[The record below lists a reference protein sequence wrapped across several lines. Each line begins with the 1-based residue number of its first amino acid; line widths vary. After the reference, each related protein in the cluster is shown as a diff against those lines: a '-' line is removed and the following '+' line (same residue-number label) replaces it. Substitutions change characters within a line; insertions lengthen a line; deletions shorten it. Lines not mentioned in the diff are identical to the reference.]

1 MDLAD
6 LCIRLIILFLLLGLS
21 AFFSSAETAFTTV
34 RRVRLQVLEEEGNKR
49 ATMVL
54 KILEN
59 YNKMLSTI
67 LIGNNIVNISAS
79 ALATVLATDLFGSLA
94 VGFATGILTVLV
106 LLFGEIIPKTL
117 ALRNNEKY
125 ALDPGPIDPECDC
138 PTCRRYSRGY
148 LRHLLKCGE
157 MLYMRLAVIHNL
169 YFYNKLMERI
179 RAALDEGKFGEFR
192 KKYVDTL
199 DGRI

>member
-1 MDLAD
+1 MYSNA
-6 LCIRLIILFLLLGLS
+6 IMNTTQIVQSIILLFLLFLS
-21 AFFSSAETAFTTV
+21 AFFSSSETAFTTV

-49 ATMVL
+49 AALVL
-54 KILEN
+54 RILEN

-79 ALATVLATDLFGSLA
+79 ALSTVLATDLFGSLA

-125 ALDPGPIDPECDC
+125 ALAFAP
-138 PTCRRYSRGY
+138 
-148 LRHLLKCGE
+148 
-157 MLYMRLAVIHNL
+157 A
-169 YFYNKLMERI
+169 I
-179 RAALDEGKFGEFR
+179 RALSVVLTPIIFIVDKLSNGVLRLLGVDPNRKVISVTESELLGYIDAGHEEGVIE
-192 KKYVDTL
+192 TEE
-199 DGRI
+199 